1 MASVWSG
8 LPDRLLQPKT
18 LYPARVRRAIL
29 GGTFDPPH
37 LAHLVVGEAAFR
49 QLPLDVITY
58 VPAGAPWQ
66 KAGAGVTSARH
77 RWEMTMA
84 ATQDIE
90 YFEADD
96 REVLRNGWSYTI
108 DTLNEFPDDE
118 LTLILG
124 ADAARRLP
132 TWHRADEVIDRAR
145 IAVAGRAG
153 TDRGEVDA
161 VLTQSV
167 SWIDTPLLDMSGSEL
182 RERAARGDSL
192 RFLVRE
198 AVWAYIET
206 HSIYD

>member
-1 MASVWSG
+1 M
-8 LPDRLLQPKT
+8 
-18 LYPARVRRAIL
+18 RRAIL

-66 KAGAGVTSARH
+66 KAGVDVTAARH
-77 RWEMTMA
+77 RWAMTMA
-84 ATQDIE
+84 ATQDIA

-96 REVLRNGWSYTI
+96 REVLRDGWSYTI
-108 DTLNEFPDDE
+108 DTLDEFPDDE

-124 ADAARRLP
+124 ADAAKRLL
-132 TWHRADEVIDRAR
+132 TWHKAEDVIQRAH
-145 IAVAGRAG
+145 IAVAGRPG
-153 TDRGEVDA
+153 TKRDEVNA
-161 VLTQSV
+161 IIPSHV
-167 SWIDTPLLDMSGSEL
+167 SWIDTPLLDISGTEL
-182 RERAARGDSL
+182 RARAARGDSL

-198 AVWAYIET
+198 AVWSYIET